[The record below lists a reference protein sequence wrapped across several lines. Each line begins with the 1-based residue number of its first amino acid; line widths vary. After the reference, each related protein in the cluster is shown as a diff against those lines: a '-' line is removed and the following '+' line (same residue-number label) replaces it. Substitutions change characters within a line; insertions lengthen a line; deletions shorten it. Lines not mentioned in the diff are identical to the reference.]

1 MSNFELTNEVSEDWE
16 LAEPDELLIRYHPFG
31 QWEKWFKQRMRE
43 QNLRKAVFISVIAL
57 AFCGFGGIEFI
68 LRMIWCLT
76 PAFNFAP
83 PSATQLALG
92 MNALTVTLTFLMS
105 TIVLAVGFYSAQ
117 PTHLLLNRHG
127 VRFIWRT
134 LLFRRR
140 GRLIKWDQLSHISL
154 QQPANNPGES
164 ELAFY
169 SADNARRAALRVKLN
184 SIMEM
189 DEKEEILA
197 AIELWAPSVGRD
209 AQVIQALQKP
219 PEHSYTELWLQ
230 ALTAPPKRERLKPLT
245 QSAVLHD
252 RNYIVISQL
261 GVGGQGTA
269 YLARDNNDG
278 SEVVLKE
285 FLLPVYVDMS
295 VRRDAL
301 ERFENEARM
310 LQSLNHPQI
319 VKMKNFFVE
328 DHRCYLVLEHIDGAS
343 LRQLVQAEGKLAES
357 QAHELATQMCEIL
370 AYLHAQEPP
379 VVHRDFTPD
388 NLILSKDGT
397 LKLIDFNVAQQQEST
412 TTGTVVG
419 KQAYLPPEQF
429 RGQPCTQSDIYG
441 FGATLYYLLTGQE
454 PVPISCSRPQ
464 TLEPSVSLLMDAVVA
479 RSTALELSERFSNV
493 KEIAATLGG
502 SADLE
507 TMALKLLLNQANTDE
522 TEKSGEHLADAGTD
536 AGAPGFGSS
545 DFSLGARASSPA
557 NGALTFNRE
566 SPGELPG
573 IASLTGNGESPRR
586 EEVPPVAHQPSA
598 HAPCSIISAHVN
610 APTNDQPREAGNVE
624 GESFAKQ
631 ELKAAVSR
639 AVGDRSF
646 LPSARAGVRN
656 SHIELRPEMQ
666 SELNLRRTLQQLP
679 RPWLAGMQAVVGLLS
694 LLGLF
699 FIVSCG
705 LLRNHQLSCML
716 GSWFLLLPWA
726 FVLKDCLFR
735 IHRVIEQV
743 FANPCTLPA
752 KQVALWTLLP
762 VLLLAIVAPA
772 ADILFCGARLP
783 VAVIGLS
790 CWIYWQFRWPWQV
803 GKFLSRARGVD
814 DSPNRIRKYAL
825 PVVLTALTGFYL
837 PFSFLLFLPTE
848 SFPCVLYAWLIF
860 FYIQFGALH
869 FIVAQIR
876 RIATAQLKD
885 KNSGLSI
892 AKPSLLKRSRRALAD
907 ARSLSKEIEQL

>member
-1 MSNFELTNEVSEDWE
+1 MTNFELTNDVSEDWE
-16 LAEPDELLIRYHPFG
+16 LAQPDELLIRYHPFG

-43 QNLRKAVFISVIAL
+43 QDLRKAVFISVIAL

-68 LRMIWCLT
+68 LRMIWFLA
-76 PAFNFAP
+76 PASNFAA
-83 PSATQLALG
+83 PSTAYLAQG
-92 MNALTVTLTFLMS
+92 VNALTIILTFLVS
-105 TIVLAVGFYSAQ
+105 TVVLAVGFYSAQ
-117 PTHLLLNRHG
+117 PTHILLNRHG
-127 VRFIWRT
+127 VRFIWHT

-140 GRLIKWDQLSHISL
+140 GHLIKWGQLSHISL

-169 SADNARRAALRVKLN
+169 SANDDPRAALRIKLN

-245 QSAVLHD
+245 QSAVLYD
-252 RNYIVISQL
+252 RHYIVISQL

-343 LRQLVQAEGKLAES
+343 LRQLVHAEGKLAES
-357 QAHELATQMCEIL
+357 QVHELAGQMCEIL

-388 NLILSKDGT
+388 NLILSKNGT

-454 PVPISCSRPQ
+454 PIPITCSRPQ
-464 TLEPSVSLLMDAVVA
+464 TLEPSVSLLMDAIVA
-479 RSTALELSERFSNV
+479 KSTALELSGRFSTV
-493 KEIAATLGG
+493 EEITATLEG

-507 TMALKLLLNQANTDE
+507 TMALKLLLHHANADE
-522 TEKSGEHLADAGTD
+522 VEKSGEYLADAGRD
-536 AGAPGFGSS
+536 AGSVGIPTAS
-545 DFSLGARASSPA
+545 GA
-557 NGALTFNRE
+557 
-566 SPGELPG
+566 PGELPG
-573 IASLTGNGESPRR
+573 VASSTGTGESLRR
-586 EEVPPVAHQPSA
+586 EDDPPLVRQPAAH
-598 HAPCSIISAHVN
+598 CSIISAD
-610 APTNDQPREAGNVE
+610 ASTNGQQQEGHIVE
-624 GESFAKQ
+624 GESCAKL

-639 AVGDRSF
+639 AVGERTF
-646 LPSARAGVRN
+646 LPSAGAANRN
-656 SHIELRPEMQ
+656 SRIELSPKMR

-679 RPWLAGMQAVVGLLS
+679 RPWMAGMQAVLGLLS
-694 LLGLF
+694 MLGLF

-705 LLRNHQLSCML
+705 LFRNHPPCML

-726 FVLKDCLFR
+726 LVLKDCLFR

-743 FANPCTLPA
+743 FDNPDTLPA
-752 KQVALWTLLP
+752 KQIALWTLLP
-762 VLLLAIVAPA
+762 VLLLAIVAPVA
-772 ADILFCGARLP
+772 GILFCGARLP
-783 VAVIGLS
+783 LTMIGLGF
-790 CWIYWQFRWPWQV
+790 WIYWQFQWPWKV
-803 GKFLSRARGVD
+803 GKFLSRAHGVD
-814 DSPNRIRKYAL
+814 KSPNKIQKYAL
-825 PVVLTALTGFYL
+825 PMVLTALTGFYL
-837 PFSFLLFLPTE
+837 PFTFLLFLPTE
-848 SFPCVLYAWLIF
+848 CFPSVLYTWLIF
-860 FYIQFGALH
+860 FYLQFATLH
-869 FIVAQIR
+869 YIVAQIR
-876 RIATAQLKD
+876 RIAMSQLKD
-885 KNSGLSI
+885 KDPGLSI
-892 AKPSLLKRSRRALAD
+892 AEPSLLKRSRRALAD
-907 ARSLSKEIEQL
+907 ARGLSKEIEHH